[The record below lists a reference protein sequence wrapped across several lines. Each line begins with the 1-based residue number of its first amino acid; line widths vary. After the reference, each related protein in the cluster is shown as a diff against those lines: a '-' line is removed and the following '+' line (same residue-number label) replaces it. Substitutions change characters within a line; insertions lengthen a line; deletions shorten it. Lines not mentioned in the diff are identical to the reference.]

1 MNLNIN
7 WTSMWAIIQKE
18 ILDSVR
24 NKWVLAITTIFA
36 LLALLVSYFGSTAS
50 ASTGDE
56 VGFRGFDLTIFLI
69 LAIAEFL
76 IPIIALMLGYGAIV
90 SEKEKGSLDLLV
102 SMPISRTQV
111 FIAKFLGLSM
121 VLFISIF
128 VGFGIAGAVIAGF
141 AGSAQWTVFLGFI
154 AASALVG
161 LVFLS
166 LAMLLSTVMKR
177 RSTAMG
183 GAVLLWFLFI
193 WIYTI
198 VLFGVGAA
206 MGLFESGATI
216 PDWFYALQLLS
227 PVSSYEVMTMAALGV
242 FIGNGVPWFF
252 NGVTAWTVVALWI
265 FLPLLLSLRLF
276 TKRDIQR

>member
-1 MNLNIN
+1 MKRDLNWN
-7 WTSMWAIIQKE
+7 SMWAIIQKE

-24 NKWVLAITTIFA
+24 NKWVLAITVIFA

-50 ASTGDE
+50 ASTGEE
-56 VGFRGFDLTIFLI
+56 VGFRGFDLTIFFI

-102 SMPISRTQV
+102 SMPITRAQIFV
-111 FIAKFLGLSM
+111 AKFLGLSM

-128 VGFGIAGAVIAGF
+128 LGFGLAGIVIAAF
-141 AGSAQWTVFLGFI
+141 AGSAQWTVFLSFI

-198 VLFGVGAA
+198 VLYGVGALV
-206 MGLFESGATI
+206 GIFDQGATI
-216 PDWFYALQLLS
+216 PDWFYAFQLMS
-227 PVSSYEVMTMAALGV
+227 PVSSYEVMTVSELGA
-242 FIGNGVPWFF
+242 FAGSELPWFYS
-252 NGVTAWTVVALWI
+252 GATAWLVVALWI
-265 FLPLLLSLRLF
+265 FIPLLVSLWLF
-276 TKRDIQR
+276 TKKDIQR

>member
-1 MNLNIN
+1 MNLNLN
-7 WTSMWAIIQKE
+7 WKSMWAIIQKE

-24 NKWVLAITTIFA
+24 NKWVIAITIIFV

-50 ASTGDE
+50 ASTGEE

-69 LAIAEFL
+69 LAVSEFL

-102 SMPISRTQV
+102 SMPISRTQIFV
-111 FIAKFLGLSM
+111 AKFLGLSM

-128 VGFGIAGAVIAGF
+128 AGFGLAGIVIATF
-141 AGSAQWTVFLGFI
+141 AGSAQWTIYLSFI

-198 VLFGVGAA
+198 ILYGVAAA
-206 MGLFESGATI
+206 MGVFEAGATV
-216 PDWFYALQLLS
+216 PDWFFALQLGS
-227 PVSSYEVMTMAALGV
+227 PVSSYEAMTVAELGV
-242 FIGNGVPWFF
+242 FASADLPWFY
-252 NGVTAWTVVALWI
+252 NGVTAWTIEALWI
-265 FLPLLLSLRLF
+265 FMPLLFSLWLF
-276 TKRDIQR
+276 AKKDIQR